1 MTTFLTWSLD
11 NGKAG
16 YGDIM
21 ITIDGKPD
29 LPWPFDSLYYEPQ
42 TGMVCKVVNGRQV
55 QLSEAEKEQCA
66 ACARRLVESADFYV
80 SAIAEDGV
88 YAGWMLKSQA
98 EAEGKG
104 WCVDMPDHP
113 AARRIDGKWVRVVAV
128 IMEDGTLRLNPDG
141 VCQLCVVHMIEKEWE
156 AFTPK
161 PGGPHEKYDFTS
173 GTWRDVRDMAAA
185 RLGYEADAR
194 RVFESVRENL
204 LPKGVPALERGTWAV
219 QKAESEAWLAD
230 ATAATPFIDAALAG
244 RAVDKA
250 AFCRDVLANAAE
262 TDRVLAR
269 IHNAQWRFFDRLRA
283 CSRLAELDA
292 AVNDLSIQDL
302 SYAALCQD

>member
-141 VCQLCVVHMIEKEWE
+141 V
-156 AFTPK
+156 
-161 PGGPHEKYDFTS
+161 
-173 GTWRDVRDMAAA
+173 
-185 RLGYEADAR
+185 
-194 RVFESVRENL
+194 
-204 LPKGVPALERGTWAV
+204 
-219 QKAESEAWLAD
+219 
-230 ATAATPFIDAALAG
+230 
-244 RAVDKA
+244 
-250 AFCRDVLANAAE
+250 
-262 TDRVLAR
+262 
-269 IHNAQWRFFDRLRA
+269 
-283 CSRLAELDA
+283 
-292 AVNDLSIQDL
+292 
-302 SYAALCQD
+302 

>member
-128 IMEDGTLRLNPDG
+128 IMEDGTLLAP
-141 VCQLCVVHMIEKEWE
+141 E
-156 AFTPK
+156 
-161 PGGPHEKYDFTS
+161 PG
-173 GTWRDVRDMAAA
+173 R
-185 RLGYEADAR
+185 
-194 RVFESVRENL
+194 
-204 LPKGVPALERGTWAV
+204 GVPALCGAHDRKGVGGVHTE
-219 QKAESEAWLAD
+219 
-230 ATAATPFIDAALAG
+230 AG
-244 RAVDKA
+244 RP
-250 AFCRDVLANAAE
+250 
-262 TDRVLAR
+262 AR
-269 IHNAQWRFFDRLRA
+269 
-283 CSRLAELDA
+283 E
-292 AVNDLSIQDL
+292 V
-302 SYAALCQD
+302 